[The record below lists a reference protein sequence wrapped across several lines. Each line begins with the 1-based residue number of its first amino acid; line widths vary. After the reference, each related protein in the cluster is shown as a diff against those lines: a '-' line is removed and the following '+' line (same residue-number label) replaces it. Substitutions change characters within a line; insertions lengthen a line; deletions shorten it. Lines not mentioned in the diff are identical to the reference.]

1 MTGLERR
8 QTITTILKKRGSLRV
23 TEMSERLGVSE
34 VTLRKDL
41 ATLEEMGV
49 LERPHGG
56 AVLADQT
63 DVGGLLSTRKRSA
76 SEAKQSIARAARSL
90 LSHGET
96 VYIDSGSTC
105 TELARLVTDM
115 ELRVVSNALDILVM
129 LADRPGIAL
138 HATGGAFRH
147 HAGSFIGPD
156 AEDVVSRMHFDHAF
170 LGATGV
176 SQDGRCSSQN
186 SIEAQLKRRAIAS
199 AATSVILADATK
211 IGRNAFSEFSTMS
224 EIDILITDA
233 AADMNTVAAFRQ
245 DGLDVI
251 VAEALPPE
259 PNS

>member
-8 QTITTILKKRGSLRV
+8 HAISTILKKRGSLRV
-23 TEMSERLGVSE
+23 TEISERLGVSE

-49 LERPHGG
+49 LERTHGG

-63 DVGGLLSTRKRSA
+63 EVGGLLATRKRAASA
-76 SEAKQSIARAARSL
+76 AKQSIARAARSL
-90 LSHGET
+90 LNHGET

-105 TELARLVTDM
+105 TELARLVTEM
-115 ELRVVSNALDILVM
+115 ELRVVSNALDILM
-129 LADRPGIAL
+129 LLADQPGIAL

-147 HAGSFIGPD
+147 QAGSFIGPD
-156 AEDVVSRMHFDHAF
+156 AEEVVARMHFDHAF

-176 SQDGRCSSQN
+176 SDDGRCSSQN

-199 AATSVILADATK
+199 STTAVILADASK
-211 IGRNAFSEFSTMS
+211 FGRNAFSEFSTMS

-233 AADMNTVAAFRQ
+233 AVDGKTVAAFREG
-245 DGLDVI
+245 GLDVI

-259 PNS
+259 DTP